1 MNFRVEETGIEGLYV
16 IETKMFRDNRGYF
29 FETFNKAQFSEI
41 GIKQDFV
48 QDNISK
54 SGYGVIRGLHYQLEP
69 ASQTK
74 LLTVLSGKI
83 LDVAVDLR
91 KSSPTFGKHFSV
103 KLEAGEGRMIIIPKG
118 FAHGF
123 ASLSDD
129 TVILYKCD
137 NLYSPSHERGII
149 YNDPE
154 LNIDWNI
161 PSSDVVITG
170 RDLSFPLFKDAEMN
184 F

>member
-1 MNFRVEETGIEGLYV
+1 MNFRVEDTGIKGLFI
-16 IETKMFRDNRGYF
+16 IETKIFKDTRGYF
-29 FETFNKAQFSEI
+29 FESFNKAQFSEI
-41 GIKQDFV
+41 GINAEFV
-48 QDNISK
+48 QDNVSK

-91 KSSPTFGKHFSV
+91 KESTTFGKYFPV
-103 KLEAGEGRMIIIPKG
+103 KLEAGKGRMVIIPKG

-129 TVILYKCD
+129 TVILYKCN

-161 PSSDVVITG
+161 PSSDIVVTE

>member
-1 MNFRVEETGIEGLYV
+1 MNFRVEETGIKGLNI
-16 IETKMFRDNRGYF
+16 IETKLFRDNRGYF

-41 GIKQDFV
+41 GIEIEFV

-74 LLTVLSGKI
+74 LLTVISGMI

-103 KLEAGEGRMIIIPKG
+103 KLEAGDGKMILIPKG

-137 NLYSPSHERGII
+137 NLYSPAHERGII
-149 YNDPE
+149 YNDPD

-161 PSSDVVITG
+161 PSSDVVMTE
-170 RDLSFPLFKDAEMN
+170 RDLKFPLFKDAEMN

>member
-1 MNFRVEETGIEGLYV
+1 MNFRIEETGIKGLLI
-16 IETKMFRDNRGYF
+16 IESRIFSDERGYF
-29 FETFNKAQFSEI
+29 FEAFNKSHLSRI
-41 GIKQDFV
+41 GLDTEFV
-48 QDNISK
+48 QDNVSK
-54 SGYGVIRGLHYQLEP
+54 SGYGVVRGLHYQLEP

-91 KSSPTFGKHFSV
+91 KNSETYGKHFSV
-103 KLEAGEGRMIIIPKG
+103 KLEAGEGRMILIPKG

-123 ASLSDD
+123 ASLTKD
-129 TVILYKCD
+129 TVLLYKCD
-137 NLYSPSHERGII
+137 SIYSPSHERGII
-149 YNDPE
+149 YNDPD

-161 PSSDVVITG
+161 PPSDVVITE
-170 RDLSFPLFKDAEMN
+170 RDLSFPLFKNAEMN

>member
-1 MNFRVEETGIEGLYV
+1 MNFKVRETGIKDLNI
-16 IETKMFRDNRGYF
+16 IETKMFTDNRGYF
-29 FETFNKAQFSEI
+29 FETFNKTRFSGI
-41 GIKQDFV
+41 GINFEFV
-48 QDNISK
+48 QDNVSK
-54 SGYGVIRGLHYQLEP
+54 SDYGVIRGLHYQLDP

-74 LLTVLSGKI
+74 LLTVLSGSI
-83 LDVAVDLR
+83 IDVAVDLR
-91 KSSPTFGKHFSV
+91 KNSDTFGKHFSL
-103 KLEAGEGRMIIIPKG
+103 KLEAGDGKMLLIPRG

-137 NLYSPSHERGII
+137 GLYSPSHERGII
-149 YNDPE
+149 YNDPD
-154 LNIDWNI
+154 LDIDWNI
-161 PSSDVVITG
+161 PSSNVLIAE

>member
-1 MNFRVEETGIEGLYV
+1 MNFRVEETGIKGLNV
-16 IETKMFRDNRGYF
+16 IETKLFRDNRGYF
-29 FETFNKAQFSEI
+29 FETFNKAHFSDI
-41 GIKQDFV
+41 GITVDFV

-54 SGYGVIRGLHYQLEP
+54 SGYGVVRGLHYQLEP

-74 LLTVLSGKI
+74 LLTVISGRI

-91 KSSPTFGKHFSV
+91 KDSDTFGKHFSV
-103 KLEAGEGRMIIIPKG
+103 KLEAGDGKMILIPKG

-137 NLYSPSHERGII
+137 NLYSPEHERGIV
-149 YNDPE
+149 YNDPD
-154 LNIDWNI
+154 LNIDWNV
-161 PSSDVVITG
+161 PSSDVVITE
-170 RDLSFPLFKDAEMN
+170 RDLKFPLFKDAEKN

>member
-1 MNFRVEETGIEGLYV
+1 MNFRVEETGIKGLNI
-16 IETKMFRDNRGYF
+16 IETKLYSDNRGYF
-29 FETFNKAQFSEI
+29 FESFNKAQFSEI
-41 GIKQDFV
+41 GINFDFI

-54 SGYGVIRGLHYQLEP
+54 SAYGVIRGLHYQLDP

-91 KSSPTFGKHFSV
+91 KNSSTFGKHFSI
-103 KLEAGEGRMIIIPKG
+103 KLEAGDGKMILIPKG

-137 NLYSPSHERGII
+137 NLYSPEHERGII
-149 YNDPE
+149 YNDPD
-154 LNIDWNI
+154 LGIDWNI
-161 PSSDVVITG
+161 SSSDTVITE
-170 RDLSFPLFKDAEMN
+170 RDLRFPGLRDAEMN